1 MIHNQNV
8 YKKEK
13 EKRRRYIIKTTNSKQ
28 QSYPQ
33 ELNEFT
39 QIKPLKMAK
48 NLSGSIVPNNPLNKN
63 SYTTNHLQNP
73 LSS

>member
-48 NLSGSIVPNNPLNKN
+48 NLSGPIVPNNLLNKN
-63 SYTTNHLQNP
+63 SYTTNQQNP
-73 LSS
+73 SGS

>member
-33 ELNEFT
+33 ELKEFT

-48 NLSGSIVPNNPLNKN
+48 KLSGS
-63 SYTTNHLQNP
+63 
-73 LSS
+73 SSKQSIK